1 MADGYQF
8 RVMDRNYEF
17 AGFGPHPCSLP
28 VFQYVVGGGGSQG
41 NLRGANEHVG
51 PLAQITRTGM
61 TTAGR
66 TLVSAAA
73 GLSGAQRAAAFP
85 RLNVL
90 VAEDNP
96 VNQLLIGRLLEKM
109 GHVPVITG
117 NGQDAE
123 EVVQDA
129 CWSVVR
135 KIDLFRG
142 DSTFGSWPANRA

>member
-1 MADGYQF
+1 
-8 RVMDRNYEF
+8 MDRNYEF

-73 GLSGAQRAAAFP
+73 GQNPGNRPVSMLFFFRLEPFQRGRREVSQILFGPGA
-85 RLNVL
+85 
-90 VAEDNP
+90 
-96 VNQLLIGRLLEKM
+96 
-109 GHVPVITG
+109 
-117 NGQDAE
+117 
-123 EVVQDA
+123 
-129 CWSVVR
+129 
-135 KIDLFRG
+135 
-142 DSTFGSWPANRA
+142 